1 MACAHSV
8 HPFPPIGTLFAKIRR
23 IYFIFRSAAA
33 PGGTIRKTSVTFQ
46 ETIAVIGVVLIV
58 DVVVL
63 LIWTIVSP
71 LQWTRTVISEDQF
84 GAPLESVGY
93 CISDYWAI
101 FAGVIASLHLVL
113 MGTGKKQ
120 QT

>member
-58 DVVVL
+58 DVVV
-63 LIWTIVSP
+63 
-71 LQWTRTVISEDQF
+71 ISEDQF